1 MRVLRES
8 NQSFYLD
15 MRTGCNVLLK
25 DYIGFKLPTDHNVKA
40 PHFITKRE
48 LRFNM
53 QLHYLLCS
61 IFSLPNQHVRN
72 TVGPHLHEDC

>member
-8 NQSFYLD
+8 NQSIYLD
-15 MRTGCNVLLK
+15 RRTGCNVLLK
-25 DYIGFKLPTDHNVKA
+25 DYKAFTLSTGHNVKA
-40 PHFITKRE
+40 PRFGKKRE

-61 IFSLPNQHVRN
+61 VFSFQHIGN
-72 TVGPHLHEDC
+72 IVGSHLYEDC